1 MCLSQ
6 DARTDVGRAARGVA
20 DRVQGGGGMAI
31 RLGDRRAVP
40 DHDPHRH
47 RQGGRRCVVIRVI
60 TIAGLA
66 ELVSITLFIA
76 MVAVWAAIG
85 AGA

>member
-1 MCLSQ
+1 MIRALS
-6 DARTDVGRAARGVA
+6 
-20 DRVQGGGGMAI
+20 
-31 RLGDRRAVP
+31 
-40 DHDPHRH
+40 
-47 RQGGRRCVVIRVI
+47 
-60 TIAGLA
+60 IAGLA

>member
-1 MCLSQ
+1 M
-6 DARTDVGRAARGVA
+6 
-20 DRVQGGGGMAI
+20 
-31 RLGDRRAVP
+31 
-40 DHDPHRH
+40 
-47 RQGGRRCVVIRVI
+47 IRVI